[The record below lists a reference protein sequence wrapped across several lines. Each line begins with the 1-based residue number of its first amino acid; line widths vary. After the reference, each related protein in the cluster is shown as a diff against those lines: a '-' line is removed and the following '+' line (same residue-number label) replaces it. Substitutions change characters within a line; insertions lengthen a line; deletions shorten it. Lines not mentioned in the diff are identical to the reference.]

1 MRRIPRRRDAN
12 EGDIIDAFTAL
23 GWSVQR
29 ISAKGAPDLV
39 CAKGQRVVFVEVK
52 TAKGKLTEDQVTWHA
67 NWRGPKP
74 VIVRR
79 VEDVGSV

>member
-1 MRRIPRRRDAN
+1 VRRIPRRRDAN
-12 EGDIIDAFTAL
+12 EQSIVDAFTAL

-39 CAKGQRVVFVEVK
+39 CARGQKVVFVEVK
-52 TAKGKLTEDQVTWHA
+52 GAKGKLTKDQVTWHA

-74 VIVRR
+74 IIVRT
-79 VEDVGSV
+79 VDDVGRV